1 MTISRGNKAD
11 LGNNGGT
18 TNSLTAAY
26 TVNASSNWLF
36 VGFLGD
42 VTTGNDDI
50 TGVTYNSVSLSLV
63 AKKTTG
69 LGTGDRF
76 LYLYGLQ
83 NPTAG
88 ASHNVVISCT
98 NNHYLLGLA
107 IDYIGVGSL
116 GTAAQG
122 SIAYPISGAST
133 TLTVNTA
140 VTVAGSWDLWLQGMV
155 DNNGGVGGG
164 WGTMTSTNLTFEQS
178 QSASGFSEPNFWDSN
193 GTVSTG
199 TFGANN
205 TGSQTSTNNV
215 SIYAISVALQPPVS
229 VSDVDNLPVGASWLA
244 GANPNG
250 AIMFIANQAMTIT
263 ALEGIVVTAAG
274 AAATVSVNKVS
285 GGVSTVI
292 HSGSFNANG
301 TALALQTLTLTVT
314 ALAAGDFLQL
324 SSTGAFTASAANLT
338 VFVQ

>member
-1 MTISRGNKAD
+1 MAISRGNKAD
-11 LGNNGGT
+11 LNNNGGT
-18 TNSLTAAY
+18 TNSLTTAY

-42 VTTGNDDI
+42 ATTGFDDI
-50 TGVTYNSVSLSLV
+50 TGVTYNSVSMTLL
-63 AKKTTG
+63 AKVTTG
-69 LGTGDRF
+69 LNTLDRF
-76 LYLYGLQ
+76 LYLYQLQ

-88 ASHNVVISCT
+88 SSHNVVISCT

-133 TLTVNTA
+133 TLTVNTTI
-140 VTVAGSWDLWLQGMV
+140 TVAGSWDLWLQGMV

-164 WGTMTSTNLTFEQS
+164 WGTMTSTNLIFQQS
-178 QSASGFSEPNFWDSN
+178 ESLGFSEPNFWDSN

-215 SIYAISVALQPPVS
+215 SIYAISVALQPPSNPAIPFVQDPLS
-229 VSDVDNLPVGASWLA
+229 RKPEHVARLGWTASYSRTLVGQDNLPG
-244 GANPNG
+244 
-250 AIMFIANQAMTIT
+250 Q
-263 ALEGIVVTAAG
+263 
-274 AAATVSVNKVS
+274 
-285 GGVSTVI
+285 GVM
-292 HSGSFNANG
+292 
-301 TALALQTLTLTVT
+301 
-314 ALAAGDFLQL
+314 
-324 SSTGAFTASAANLT
+324 
-338 VFVQ
+338 